1 MFDLAKKENRIIS
14 NKEAKIR
21 KGVGIFFALVMIVV
35 LICYS
40 PSRSAYGPVSLVF
53 AAAIGTFRTGQ
64 QGLWG
69 CSINLKVN
77 VDGNGF
83 KNIADEH
90 LDWMKAKRRELGM
103 LGFTTLVG
111 VLIATFAIALIVEK
125 GDFTSK
131 HAVSIL
137 VWNISGGV
145 AGAILSAAARWN
157 TKRDFIGQFWIV

>member
-64 QGLWG
+64 QGL
-69 CSINLKVN
+69 
-77 VDGNGF
+77 
-83 KNIADEH
+83 
-90 LDWMKAKRRELGM
+90 
-103 LGFTTLVG
+103 
-111 VLIATFAIALIVEK
+111 
-125 GDFTSK
+125 
-131 HAVSIL
+131 
-137 VWNISGGV
+137 
-145 AGAILSAAARWN
+145 
-157 TKRDFIGQFWIV
+157 